1 MSLKFDTKYRK
12 ILHELDQN
20 ANILPLQLAKKVGV
34 SRQVAEYRIQKLMQQ
49 KTIYAFYTLIDA
61 GKLGYSTFRVHIR
74 LKNATEERYSHF
86 AQDLFHHYPA
96 FWVGFVSG
104 SFDIIA
110 DIFARNPNE
119 FELIFKEVLQKNKE
133 IIHSYETLTLL
144 ELDLYE
150 YAYFT
155 ENRTERTKTAIL
167 QTSERIEIDKY
178 DQKILQL
185 IKYNSRL
192 PYEAISKKVGL
203 TRNAIKNRINKLEA
217 KKVIAGYKM
226 MVDFRHFEKHSYKIF
241 IRYNNEKLEQEKNLL
256 HYLKAKA
263 GDLATT
269 SLLGRWNL
277 DIEIHCKDAKELQ
290 QFIIEIRNKFPIIED
305 YEIVQ
310 ILEDYGIDFYPKEL
324 NK

>member
-1 MSLKFDTKYRK
+1 MSLKFDLNDRK
-12 ILHELDQN
+12 ILHELDRN
-20 ANILPLQLAKKVGV
+20 ANIFPSELAKKVGI
-34 SRQVAEYRIQKLMQQ
+34 SRQVAEYRIQKLVQQ
-49 KTIYAFYTLIDA
+49 KTIYAFYTIIDT
-61 GKLGYSTFRVHIR
+61 GKLGYTTFRVHIR
-74 LKNATEERYSHF
+74 LKNATEEQYSLF
-86 AQDLFHHYPA
+86 AKDLFHHYPA

-167 QTSERIEIDKY
+167 QTSERKEIDEY

-192 PYEAISKKVGL
+192 PYEFTGKKVGL
-203 TRNAIKNRINKLEA
+203 TRNAVKNRITRLEA
-217 KKVIAGYKM
+217 KKIIAGYKM
-226 MVDFRHFEKHSYKIF
+226 MIDFRHFEKHSYKIF
-241 IRYNNEKLEQEKNLL
+241 IQYNNEKLEQEKNLL

-269 SLLGRWNL
+269 RLLGRWHL
-277 DIEIHCKDAKELQ
+277 DIEIHFQDAKELQ
-290 QFIIEIRNKFPIIED
+290 QFIIEIRNKFPIIEN

-310 ILEDYGIDFYPKEL
+310 VLEDYGIDFYPDKL
-324 NK
+324 

>member
-1 MSLKFDTKYRK
+1 MPLKFDLKDRK
-12 ILHELDQN
+12 ILQELDQN
-20 ANILPLQLAKKVGV
+20 ANLLPSQLAKKVGV

-61 GKLGYSTFRVHIR
+61 GKLGYTTFRVHIR
-74 LKNATEERYSHF
+74 LKNATEEQYSQF

-96 FWVGFVSG
+96 FWVGFISG

-110 DIFARNPNE
+110 DIFAKTPNE

-150 YAYFT
+150 YAYFI
-155 ENRTERTKTAIL
+155 ENKTERTKTAIL
-167 QTSERIEIDKY
+167 RTSERIEIDKY

-192 PYEAISKKVGL
+192 PYEEISKKIGL
-203 TRNAIKNRINKLEA
+203 TRNSVKNRIAKLEA
-217 KKVIAGYKM
+217 KEIIAGYKM
-226 MVDFRHFEKHSYKIF
+226 MIDFRHFEKHSYKIF

-269 SLLGRWNL
+269 KLLGRWNL
-277 DIEIHCKDAKELQ
+277 DIEIHFRDSKELQ
-290 QFIIEIRNKFPIIED
+290 QFIIEIRNKFLIIED

-310 ILEDYGIDFYPKEL
+310 ILEDYGIDFYPDKL
-324 NK
+324 G